1 MKLEKHFSIQ
11 LYKPQRDYLE
21 RVKAETGQTFNA
33 TIRALINAEIKREK
47 KDA

>member
-1 MKLEKHFSIQ
+1 MNLENAFPVRLTKA
-11 LYKPQRDYLE
+11 QRAYLK
-21 RVKAETGQTFNA
+21 RVKDETGQSFNA